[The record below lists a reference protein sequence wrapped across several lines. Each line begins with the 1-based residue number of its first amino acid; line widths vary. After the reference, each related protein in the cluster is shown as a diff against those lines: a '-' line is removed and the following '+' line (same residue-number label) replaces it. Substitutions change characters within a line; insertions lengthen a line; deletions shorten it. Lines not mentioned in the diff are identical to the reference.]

1 MRKIPVPFFG
11 VGLAF
16 AGLANLFYA
25 ETGGWHTSAAVICF
39 AVSAAVETATAVRVI
54 ADREAAMKEIHA
66 SASAECTVFTFF
78 MALMMLS
85 SLAARWGCPAA
96 VSEAVF
102 VCAVVFDVL
111 LIIKFAAARL
121 KGLSLAEVTPAY
133 LIPFI
138 GIAVASV
145 SAAPFDFPA
154 AKPIAVG
161 AFAAA
166 SFCVIPLLI
175 AATIR
180 YVKVPVPDPLRP
192 FFTLYAAP
200 FALILSAYIVIC
212 RRGWLPGP
220 DLWRVE
226 VLFVI
231 GQCLYFIVI
240 VKLPGLLKLP
250 FMPSFTAFTFPL
262 VLPAMASKQFITYGL
277 SAGVIGGAAIPPL
290 TLLVLFEYV
299 AAAAAVVYVFI
310 LYLKAIFR

>member
-25 ETGGWHTSAAVICF
+25 ETGGWHTAAAVICF

-54 ADREAAMKEIHA
+54 ADREAAGKEIHA
-66 SASAECTVFTFF
+66 SASSECTVCTFF
-78 MALMMLS
+78 MALMMLA
-85 SLAARWGCPAA
+85 SLAARWGCPSAA
-96 VSEAVF
+96 AGAVF
-102 VCAVVFDVL
+102 ICAVIFDV
-111 LIIKFAAARL
+111 IYIVRFTAARM
-121 KGLSLAEVTPAY
+121 KGLSLAEVTPAF

-154 AKPIAVG
+154 AKLIAVC
-161 AFAAA
+161 AFGAA

-175 AATIR
+175 AATVR

-212 RRGWLPGP
+212 QRGWLAGP
-220 DLWRVE
+220 ALWRVE

-231 GQCLYFIVI
+231 GQCLYAVVI
-240 VKLPGLLKLP
+240 VKMPKLLKLP

-262 VLPAMASKQFITYGL
+262 VLPAMAAKQFITYGL
-277 SAGVIGGAAIPPL
+277 TAGVIGGAAIPPL
-290 TLLVLFEYV
+290 TILVLFEYV
-299 AAAAAVVYVFI
+299 TAAAAVIYVFV